1 MHKFVNY
8 LIATLLFICILGCG
22 VQTYRLGCYR
32 EQCNTYREQLELASN
47 RQSGIKANVE
57 RAGIILSSTINSVAE
72 LKGQLRE
79 VREVF
84 EEMEDLL
91 NSSNIN
97 NDNDNNIMENK

>member
-8 LIATLLFICILGCG
+8 IIATLFFACILGCG

-32 EQCNTYREQLELASN
+32 EQCNTYREQLELASD

-57 RAGIILSSTINSVAE
+57 RAGVVLSSTISTTQE
-72 LKGQLRE
+72 LRRQLKE
-79 VREVF
+79 VREIF

-91 NSSNIN
+91 NGVNFNDNN
-97 NDNDNNIMENK
+97 NDNTMENK